1 MQNAIN
7 VSFRLIGTDGEV
19 IALWREPE
27 QTGKMV
33 SSYMHIGQ
41 HSEAHESL
49 IGDLLSQA
57 NHNIRAYCASLNL
70 LVIVSRLFDLRA
82 L

>member
-27 QTGKMV
+27 QTSKMV

-49 IGDLLSQA
+49 IGDLLPASESQ
-57 NHNIRAYCASLNL
+57 YTGL
-70 LVIVSRLFDLRA
+70 LRELESIGYRVTVI
-82 L
+82 

>member
-27 QTGKMV
+27 QTSKMV
-33 SSYMHIGQ
+33 SSYMHTGQ

-49 IGDLLSQA
+49 IGDLLPASESQ
-57 NHNIRAYCASLNL
+57 YTGL
-70 LVIVSRLFDLRA
+70 LRELESIGYRVTVI
-82 L
+82 

>member
-19 IALWREPE
+19 IALWREPG
-27 QTGKMV
+27 QTSKMV

-49 IGDLLSQA
+49 IGDLLPASESQ
-57 NHNIRAYCASLNL
+57 YTGL
-70 LVIVSRLFDLRA
+70 LRELESIGYRVTVI
-82 L
+82 